1 MIWFSFRLIQSR
13 KTCIF
18 YNINYTYSI
27 SQKYLC
33 IRLLPI
39 SDNLAQAG
47 NSFGTIMFE
56 FGMFDNCKIEH

>member
-1 MIWFSFRLIQSR
+1 MIGFSFRLIQSR

-18 YNINYTYSI
+18 YNINYSI

-56 FGMFDNCKIEH
+56 FGMFDDCKIEH